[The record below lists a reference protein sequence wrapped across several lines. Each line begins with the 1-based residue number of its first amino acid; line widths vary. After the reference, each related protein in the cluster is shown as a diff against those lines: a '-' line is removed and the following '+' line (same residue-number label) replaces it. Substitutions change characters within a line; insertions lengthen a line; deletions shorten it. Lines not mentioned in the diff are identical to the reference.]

1 METSGSVFRRPSASA
16 RSCETILPRERPS
29 LSFSFLS
36 PLLYYCTR
44 VMHEMLHKE
53 EAMKA
58 LTVRNLP
65 PEVVRIIRRKAS
77 EKRTSANKAVISLL
91 EERVGIRGKE
101 KGQAPVYHDLDA
113 LAGSWTKEEAAA
125 FDKALRRQR
134 GIDPGDW
141 K

>member
-1 METSGSVFRRPSASA
+1 
-16 RSCETILPRERPS
+16 
-29 LSFSFLS
+29 
-36 PLLYYCTR
+36 
-44 VMHEMLHKE
+44 MLHKE